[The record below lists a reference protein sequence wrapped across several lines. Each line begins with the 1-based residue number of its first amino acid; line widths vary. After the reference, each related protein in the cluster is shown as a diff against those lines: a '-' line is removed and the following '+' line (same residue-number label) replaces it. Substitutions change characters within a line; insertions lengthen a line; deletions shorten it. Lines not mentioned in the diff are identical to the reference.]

1 MCVCVRVELGK
12 KSGQDILRQRNIGK
26 ELRGEAVMKK
36 LVGNMVG
43 AKGGQNWPS
52 ETFTTDTEASIHATK
67 VLEDKHTSPP
77 RQVCTQTKPH
87 DLMMDEIPGSITE
100 TVPRQ
105 SRFSRAANG
114 KPGTFCVD
122 SETLNKFVSVRTVTR
137 SLSTE
142 FKQNLNKEESKPWK
156 KTNISYFSL

>member
-1 MCVCVRVELGK
+1 MVRT
-12 KSGQDILRQRNIGK
+12 DHQRHSQLIPKRPYMPPKCWKTN
-26 ELRGEAVMKK
+26 
-36 LVGNMVG
+36 
-43 AKGGQNWPS
+43 
-52 ETFTTDTEASIHATK
+52 
-67 VLEDKHTSPP
+67 TSPP